1 MNDEPFSSYPD
12 VVTVQDLQKMLNISR
27 NTAYN
32 LINTNA
38 IPYRKI
44 GRIYR
49 IQKSDIISFLKQ

>member
-1 MNDEPFSSYPD
+1 MSNEPFSSYPD
-12 VVTVQDLQKMLNISR
+12 VVTVHDMQKMLNISR

-32 LINTNA
+32 LITTNT

-49 IQKSDIISFLKQ
+49 IRKSDIISFMKQ